1 MQYEQIKSQ
10 VKTELQ
16 NKKAND
22 RLLKRIANQLKI
34 TEKAEANAAKERQK
48 LEKLVQEKNN
58 LAGASDASATEVDQE
73 KLK

>member
-22 RLLKRIANQLKI
+22 RLLKRIVNQLKI

-48 LEKLVQEKNN
+48 LEKLVQEKND
-58 LAGASDASATEVDQE
+58 LVSASTTEASQE
-73 KLK
+73 E

>member
-16 NKKAND
+16 NKKVND

-48 LEKLVQEKNN
+48 LEKLVQEKND
-58 LAGASDASATEVDQE
+58 LVSTSTTEASQE
-73 KLK
+73 E

>member
-16 NKKAND
+16 NKKADD

-34 TEKAEANAAKERQK
+34 TEKAEANATKERQK
-48 LEKLVQEKNN
+48 LEKLVKEKND
-58 LAGASDASATEVDQE
+58 LAGASGASATEASQE
-73 KLK
+73 E

>member
-48 LEKLVQEKNN
+48 LEKRVQEKND
-58 LAGASDASATEVDQE
+58 LVSTSTTEASQE
-73 KLK
+73 E

>member
-34 TEKAEANAAKERQK
+34 TEKAEASAAKERQK
-48 LEKLVQEKNN
+48 LEKLVQEKND
-58 LAGASDASATEVDQE
+58 LVGASATEASQE
-73 KLK
+73 E

>member
-48 LEKLVQEKNN
+48 QEKLVQEKND
-58 LAGASDASATEVDQE
+58 LVSTSTTEASQE
-73 KLK
+73 E

>member
-34 TEKAEANAAKERQK
+34 TEKAEANATKERQK
-48 LEKLVQEKNN
+48 LEKLVQEKND
-58 LAGASDASATEVDQE
+58 LVGTSTTEASQE
-73 KLK
+73 E

>member
-10 VKTELQ
+10 VKTEVQ
-16 NKKAND
+16 KKKAND

-48 LEKLVQEKNN
+48 LEKLVQEKND
-58 LAGASDASATEVDQE
+58 LVSTSTTEASQE
-73 KLK
+73 E

>member
-34 TEKAEANAAKERQK
+34 AEKAEASAAKERQK

-58 LAGASDASATEVDQE
+58 LAGASDASTTEVDQE

>member
-34 TEKAEANAAKERQK
+34 TEKAEANAAKERQN
-48 LEKLVQEKNN
+48 LEKLVQEKND
-58 LAGASDASATEVDQE
+58 LVSTSTTEASQE
-73 KLK
+73 E

>member
-10 VKTELQ
+10 VKSELQ

-34 TEKAEANAAKERQK
+34 TEKAEASAAKERQK
-48 LEKLVQEKNN
+48 LEKLVQEKND
-58 LAGASDASATEVDQE
+58 LAGASATEASQE
-73 KLK
+73 E

>member
-48 LEKLVQEKNN
+48 LEKLVQEKND
-58 LAGASDASATEVDQE
+58 LISTGTIEASQE
-73 KLK
+73 E

>member
-16 NKKAND
+16 HKKAND

-48 LEKLVQEKNN
+48 LEKLVQEKND
-58 LAGASDASATEVDQE
+58 LVSTSTTEASQE
-73 KLK
+73 E

>member
-48 LEKLVQEKNN
+48 LEKLVQEKNDVVST
-58 LAGASDASATEVDQE
+58 GTIEASQE
-73 KLK
+73 E

>member
-48 LEKLVQEKNN
+48 LEKLVQEKKRFGKHEHNR
-58 LAGASDASATEVDQE
+58 SKPRRV
-73 KLK
+73 K

>member
-34 TEKAEANAAKERQK
+34 TEKAEANATKERQK
-48 LEKLVQEKNN
+48 LEKLVQEKND
-58 LAGASDASATEVDQE
+58 LAGTSGASATEASQE
-73 KLK
+73 E

>member
-22 RLLKRIANQLKI
+22 RLLTRIANQLKI

-48 LEKLVQEKNN
+48 LEKLVQEKND
-58 LAGASDASATEVDQE
+58 LVSTGTIEASQE
-73 KLK
+73 E

>member
-48 LEKLVQEKNN
+48 LEKLVQEKND
-58 LAGASDASATEVDQE
+58 LVSTGTIEASQE
-73 KLK
+73 E

>member
-48 LEKLVQEKNN
+48 LEKLVQEKDD
-58 LAGASDASATEVDQE
+58 LVSTSTTEASQE
-73 KLK
+73 E

>member
-48 LEKLVQEKNN
+48 LEKLVQEKND
-58 LAGASDASATEVDQE
+58 LVSMSTTEANQE
-73 KLK
+73 E

>member
-48 LEKLVQEKNN
+48 LEKLVHEKND
-58 LAGASDASATEVDQE
+58 LAGANGASTTEASQE
-73 KLK
+73 E

>member
-16 NKKAND
+16 NKKANY

-48 LEKLVQEKNN
+48 LEKLVQEKND
-58 LAGASDASATEVDQE
+58 LVSTSTTEASQE
-73 KLK
+73 E

>member
-48 LEKLVQEKNN
+48 LEKLVQEKND
-58 LAGASDASATEVDQE
+58 LAGANGESTTEASQE
-73 KLK
+73 E

>member
-22 RLLKRIANQLKI
+22 TLLNRTANQLKI

-48 LEKLVQEKNN
+48 LEKLVQEKND
-58 LAGASDASATEVDQE
+58 LVSTSTTEASQE
-73 KLK
+73 E